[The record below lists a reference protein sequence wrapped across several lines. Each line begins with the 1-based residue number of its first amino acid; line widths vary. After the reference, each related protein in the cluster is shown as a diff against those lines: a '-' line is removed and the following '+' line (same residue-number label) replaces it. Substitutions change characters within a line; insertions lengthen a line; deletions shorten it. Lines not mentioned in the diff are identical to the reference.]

1 MGLSDFFKKDTLRVN
16 VPEEAENFR
25 NLSLDSD
32 KPLRKNKSSIPT
44 LDGTLS
50 KVSVFLELRTETIEK
65 IKNNPFW
72 GEYSFNSQEKMVS
85 KYFDNKIK
93 RSKYNNIKYNLS
105 DKKNFIEEVLRSV
118 V

>member
-1 MGLSDFFKKDTLRVN
+1 MGLSVFFKNTLEEKKIDEFENVKNLGVDSEIPKKDC
-16 VPEEAENFR
+16 
-25 NLSLDSD
+25 
-32 KPLRKNKSSIPT
+32 KSSIPSINF
-44 LDGTLS
+44 LVSDVS
-50 KVSVFLELRTETIEK
+50 KFPELKNETIEK

-72 GEYSFNSQEKMVS
+72 GEYSFHSQEKMVS